1 MVESDEIDLIEVVKN
16 VIRFFKKSKFYILTF
31 IAIGAILG
39 FLYNWQKKPIYTAKI
54 TVASAYLKKSDFN
67 IIIQKLNNQIQYKD
81 YKNLTEQLNL
91 DSALISQINK
101 FEIIEKDDKEVNESA
116 LKEFIINMSVHD
128 NSIIDTMN
136 ESLYNYIKN
145 SEILKLK
152 SQTTIAKYTKLSSK
166 IDEEIAQL
174 ELLKIKTISLLN
186 NESKFFISNFG
197 SINETVVKLY
207 EQNLILKE
215 RLEQNVDF
223 MILEKFNIPNLP
235 SNKNAL
241 KFSLIGAFAFAFLG
255 IVFLASYNFIKSIS

>member
-1 MVESDEIDLIEVVKN
+1 MVESDEIDLIEVAKKG
-16 VIRFFKKSKFYILTF
+16 IRFFKKSKFYILTF
-31 IAIGAILG
+31 IILG
-39 FLYNWQKKPIYTAKI
+39 AFLGFIYDWQKNPIYTAKI

-67 IIIQKLNNQIQYKD
+67 IILQKLNNQILNKD
-81 YKNLTEQLNL
+81 YKNLTQQLSL
-91 DSALISQINK
+91 DSTIISQINN
-101 FEIIEKDDKEVNESA
+101 FEILEKDEKEINESA
-116 LKEFIINMSVHD
+116 LKEFIINMSVYD
-128 NSIIDTMN
+128 NSIIDNMN
-136 ESLYNYIKN
+136 LSLNNYIKN

-223 MILEKFNIPNLP
+223 MILEKFNKPIQP

-241 KFSLIGAFAFAFLG
+241 KFTLIGAFAFAFLG
-255 IVFLASYNFIKSIS
+255 IVFLASYKFIKSI